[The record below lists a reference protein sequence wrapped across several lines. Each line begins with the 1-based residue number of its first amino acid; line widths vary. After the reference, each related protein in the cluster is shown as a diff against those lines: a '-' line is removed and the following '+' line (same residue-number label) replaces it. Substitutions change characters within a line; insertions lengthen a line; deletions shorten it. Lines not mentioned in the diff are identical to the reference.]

1 MQAAVPSCMTRPILT
16 ERGQCVLRVCT
27 GRPSGIITGMKAIPT
42 QHALGARIEGID
54 LGQPLTIDS
63 RDQLIEWLGQY
74 GVLHF
79 PDQDLTPRH
88 LRDFSAQFGELEIN
102 VANAY
107 QEAGLPEVMTLSNIV
122 VDGKPIGLSD
132 AGQDWHTD
140 MSYSRMIAFTNVLYA
155 LKVPVRDGVAL
166 GATEF
171 SNMHAAYEGLPDELK
186 QRLEGM
192 TAIHDF
198 NKFWEKMR
206 QQPGSRRG
214 PLTPEQRAARPPV
227 SQPLFMVHPIT
238 GRKVL
243 YCNPGYAIRIEQM
256 DQADSDAMLEFLFA
270 HQLQAKYRYAFSW
283 TPRTVLMWDNMG
295 TIHNAIADYR
305 PDEHRLIKRCQVA
318 ATRFFAAA

>member
-1 MQAAVPSCMTRPILT
+1 MMKVKVIS
-16 ERGQCVLRVCT
+16 
-27 GRPSGIITGMKAIPT
+27 SGKALS
-42 QHALGARIEGID
+42 ADIEGID
-54 LGQPLTIDS
+54 LSKPLDAATMATVVEAWSEHLVLRFRGQKLSD
-63 RDQLIEWLGQY
+63 
-74 GVLHF
+74 
-79 PDQDLTPRH
+79 PDLER
-88 LRDFSAQFGELEIN
+88 FSAMLGPLDKAPTYSKGVRTDVGSDFVTVISN
-102 VANAY
+102 VVENGVAIGDLGNA
-107 QEAGLPEVMTLSNIV
+107 EAL
-122 VDGKPIGLSD
+122 
-132 AGQDWHTD
+132 WHTD

-171 SNMHAAYEGLPDELK
+171 SNMHAAYDGLPDELK
-186 QRLEGM
+186 RRLEGM

-270 HQLQAKYRYAFSW
+270 HQLQPHYRYAFSW